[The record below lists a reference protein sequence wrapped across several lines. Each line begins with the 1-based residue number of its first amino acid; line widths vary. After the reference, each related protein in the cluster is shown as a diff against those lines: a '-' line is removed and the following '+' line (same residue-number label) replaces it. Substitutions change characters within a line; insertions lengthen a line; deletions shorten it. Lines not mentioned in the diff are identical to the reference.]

1 MKHIITPQPQTI
13 WEDSPYINI
22 KVYNDKNRLIS
33 MFKAEGPNYE
43 LYISSLTAESKLCLK
58 YLLVNEVV
66 EIVRSSLF
74 VRTYRLT
81 QKTLLGLL

>member
-1 MKHIITPQPQTI
+1 
-13 WEDSPYINI
+13 
-22 KVYNDKNRLIS
+22 